1 MHFPR
6 IILPVAALLALANVV
21 SCSKP
26 TGVPDSS
33 AKSGQKLPFDRE
45 ASTKG
50 ISPSQSLIPPT
61 RRLLE
66 GTSISVRLRNTY
78 SSATAHAGDTFQA
91 TLDEPVIVDDQPL
104 IPRGSPVIGRVL
116 DAQRATEGGR
126 NPGYLRLALVSLGVG
141 GKPIAIETSSI
152 FAKGNATDEHAP
164 ETTADGTVNR
174 SDIALT
180 PDRRLTFHLTQPIDL
195 P

>member
-6 IILPVAALLALANVV
+6 IILPVVALMALAIFV

-26 TGVPDSS
+26 TGVPDPSTRN
-33 AKSGQKLPFDRE
+33 GQKLPFDRE
-45 ASTKG
+45 AGTKG
-50 ISPSQSLIPPT
+50 ISPSQSLVPPT

-66 GTSISVRLRNTY
+66 GASITVHLRNTY
-78 SSATAHAGDTFQA
+78 SSATARAGDTFQA
-91 TLDEPVIVDDQPL
+91 TLDAPVIVEEQPL
-104 IPRGSPVIGRVL
+104 IPRGAPVLGRVL

-126 NPGYLRLALVSLGVG
+126 NPGYLRLALVSVGVG
-141 GKPIAIETSSI
+141 GKSIAIETSSI
-152 FAKGNATDEHAP
+152 FAKGNAIDEHAS
-164 ETTADGTVNR
+164 EVSADGVNR
-174 SDIALT
+174 SDIVLT

>member
-1 MHFPR
+1 MHLPR
-6 IILPVAALLALANVV
+6 IIMPIAALLALANVV

-33 AKSGQKLPFDRE
+33 AKSGQTLPFDRE

-91 TLDEPVIVDDQPL
+91 TLDEPVIVDEQPL

-126 NPGYLRLALVSLGVG
+126 NPGYLRLALVSVGVG

-152 FAKGNATDEHAP
+152 FAKGNAADEHAP
-164 ETTADGTVNR
+164 ETTADVNR